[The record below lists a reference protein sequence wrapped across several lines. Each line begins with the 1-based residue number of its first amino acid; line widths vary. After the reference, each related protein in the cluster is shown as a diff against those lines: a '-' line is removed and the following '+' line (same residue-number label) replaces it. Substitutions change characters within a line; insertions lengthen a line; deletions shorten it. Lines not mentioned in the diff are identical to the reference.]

1 MAEYGLPLL
10 LLGPASSP
18 LPATRRP
25 CCRRTEAPLLL
36 TVAPQALA
44 GGKARAK
51 VLVPL
56 SRHHKR
62 DSMHASEAV
71 ITEHAG
77 DATVLLELR

>member
-36 TVAPQALA
+36 TVALA